1 MKVNERKLP
10 RNPDV
15 GGPQGVG
22 DGLRGGPAG
31 GVENPTGDSVEVS
44 AAART
49 LARLVEGGEIDTGQ
63 VRPEKVDPLRA
74 AVDGGTYTVD
84 AEATARAFLREVL
97 GDLVR

>member
-1 MKVNERKLP
+1 MKVNERKVS
-10 RNPDV
+10 RNPEV

-22 DGLRGGPAG
+22 DGLRGARAG

-49 LARLVEGGEIDTGQ
+49 LARLAGGEIDAAQ

-97 GDLVR
+97 GDFVR